1 MERSGVLRMAVGLSR
16 GALDEQGV
24 AVVPEAKGART
35 GPGQEMVS
43 PFRSATSTLSVR
55 VMPDWRDGLDERTC
69 EADACTKM
77 MDRPATRS
85 RVARPAAARR
95 RYYVYVVELDDAVGP
110 RRNPRYPSA
119 YVGQSV
125 VPPKERLRQHK
136 DGYRSSRHVRK
147 HGRASS
153 PGAVSALQPDGHPRR
168 SRRDGAGARQAPA
181 ESRLHGVR
189 GPLSGACSCANCC
202 SPWMRPWSTPL
213 SLPVSLAPDL
223 GVAPGQ
229 PYRWTLN
236 QRWRMR
242 TLASWDHIG
251 KLEPALS
258 STNGHWRRN
267 PATGQRT
274 NLLAHPAART

>member
-110 RRNPRYPSA
+110 RRNPRYPSV

-147 HGRASS
+147 HGRHLR
-153 PGAVSALQPDGHPRR
+153 PGLYRRFNPMATRDEAVATERELARRLRNRGYMVYGGH
-168 SRRDGAGARQAPA
+168 
-181 ESRLHGVR
+181 
-189 GPLSGACSCANCC
+189 
-202 SPWMRPWSTPL
+202 
-213 SLPVSLAPDL
+213 
-223 GVAPGQ
+223 
-229 PYRWTLN
+229 
-236 QRWRMR
+236 
-242 TLASWDHIG
+242 
-251 KLEPALS
+251 
-258 STNGHWRRN
+258 
-267 PATGQRT
+267 
-274 NLLAHPAART
+274 